1 MKYLKP
7 KNIMLLTISVSILI
21 LILILIL
28 IILWNT
34 VLLPGITEEDMITKM
49 NTSENVQ
56 LMSKVIDNPDL
67 LLSSPYAKF
76 FVVYTTKLKN
86 KREFLIKI
94 DNGTKYHFVKYEGLY
109 ICFDDNKVN
118 CSNMTEVTLE
128 RQKIR
133 IFYHFSDTIIRTVK
147 QNMYYENKRK

>member
-1 MKYLKP
+1 MISLRP
-7 KNIMLLTISVSILI
+7 KNIILLLISISIFT
-21 LILILIL
+21 L

-34 VLLPGITEEDMITKM
+34 VLSPKITEEEMITNM
-49 NTSENVQ
+49 NTPENVQ

-76 FVVYTTKLKN
+76 FVVYTAKLKN
-86 KREFLIKI
+86 KREFLVKI
-94 DNGTKYHFVKYEGLY
+94 DNGTRYHFVKYEGLY
-109 ICFDDNKVN
+109 ICSDDDKVN

-147 QNMYYENKRK
+147 QNIDYENKRK